1 MTNRLDAL
9 TRVQLALA
17 QMADAL
23 ASGEADAVL
32 AAEAPLADAAHQL
45 AALARTPT
53 FTDGL
58 TPAALRRAVLE
69 TRAGLG
75 RCERLGGSMAA
86 VAATVFPQ
94 IVYGPGPRMGRATAP
109 VARS

>member
-17 QMADAL
+17 HVADAL

-45 AALARTPT
+45 ASLARTPNPS
-53 FTDGL
+53 DGV
-58 TPAALRRAVLE
+58 TTAALRRAVLE
-69 TRAGLG
+69 TRVALG

-86 VAATVFPQ
+86 VTATAFPQ
-94 IVYGPGPRMGRATAP
+94 LVYGPGPRMGRATAP
-109 VARS
+109 VARA